1 MRNHFGL
8 KTKQNKTNTMTK
20 KEWIA
25 QLSDDDMRDIA
36 LETCEGNFP
45 EEIKVDEAGKIL
57 NKDEAVDFLDDMI
70 TEYGLGFEQK
80 KIAVYRT
87 EARHTSVTYR
97 SELELY
103 EIRENNN
110 ITIMDMSDED
120 LIQAIEQDPSD
131 YFDDLY
137 GGEVVYDKS
146 KDMGSYDE
154 VTVE

>member
-80 KIAVYRT
+80 KIAV
-87 EARHTSVTYR
+87 
-97 SELELY
+97 
-103 EIRENNN
+103 
-110 ITIMDMSDED
+110 
-120 LIQAIEQDPSD
+120 
-131 YFDDLY
+131 
-137 GGEVVYDKS
+137 
-146 KDMGSYDE
+146 
-154 VTVE
+154 

>member
-1 MRNHFGL
+1 
-8 KTKQNKTNTMTK
+8 
-20 KEWIA
+20 
-25 QLSDDDMRDIA
+25 
-36 LETCEGNFP
+36 
-45 EEIKVDEAGKIL
+45 
-57 NKDEAVDFLDDMI
+57 MI

-103 EIRENNN
+103 EIRENND

-131 YFDDLY
+131 YFHDLY
-137 GGEVVYDKS
+137 GGEVVYDNS

-154 VTVE
+154 VKVIGHKEH